1 MDYQCIRCIW
11 LSFALALLFALGCGK
26 ESVDGRPTP
35 VAVSGTVFYKQ
46 QPSAGA
52 KVMFAPQ
59 DHQYAAVGQTDK
71 NGRFKLQTFEPA
83 DGAVPGK
90 FKIAVTKFEVIDLPN
105 GGIKENFFLPGRY
118 RDPATSG
125 LSAVVPPEGTD
136 VLKLELVE

>member
-11 LSFALALLFALGCGK
+11 LSFALALLVALGCGK
-26 ESVDGRPTP
+26 ETVDGRPTP

-46 QPSAGA
+46 QPSVGA

-59 DHQYAAVGQTDK
+59 DHQYAAVGQTDS

-105 GGIKENFFLPGRY
+105 GGIKENFFLPGKY
-118 RDPATSG
+118 RDPAKSG
-125 LSAVVPPEGTD
+125 LTAVVPPEGTD
-136 VLKLELVE
+136 ALKFELVE